1 MHLRGRTC
9 LPAAY
14 YPGGTSPPQHQPR
27 PEVAFPVYVIEP
39 MTQDDVEEVGQVER
53 RCFPNPWPLS
63 AYRRE
68 LRNPDQNFYV
78 VLRDDPAADASDP
91 DEHPES
97 NGDHL
102 LRAPRNAARRPRR
115 FAFWPLGRRDQKNV
129 SPPIVGFAG
138 MWNLYDEAHVTTIG
152 VVPEM
157 RGRGLGELL
166 LVALFDEAIRRRANW
181 VTLEVRVT
189 NLSAQALYRKYGF
202 TIQGRRARY
211 YSDNNEDAFI
221 MWSAS
226 LRDVEYLRQL
236 DDKRRRLAH
245 KLSFDQATS
254 G

>member
-1 MHLRGRTC
+1 L
-9 LPAAY
+9 
-14 YPGGTSPPQHQPR
+14 
-27 PEVAFPVYVIEP
+27 YVIEP
-39 MTQDDVEEVGQVER
+39 MTQDDVEEVGEVER

-68 LRNPDQNFYV
+68 LRNPEQNFYI
-78 VLRDDPAADASDP
+78 VLRDDPGAETGEGEETGEP
-91 DEHPES
+91 
-97 NGDHL
+97 NGDIL
-102 LRAPRNAARRPRR
+102 LHSTRTSSRRPRR
-115 FAFWPLGRRDQKNV
+115 FAFWPLGRRDEAV
-129 SPPIVGFAG
+129 ISPPIIGFAG

-152 VVPEM
+152 VIPEM

-189 NLSAQALYRKYGF
+189 NHSAQALYRKYGF

-226 LRDVEYLRQL
+226 LRDPDYLRQL
-236 DDKRRRLAH
+236 DDRRRRLAH